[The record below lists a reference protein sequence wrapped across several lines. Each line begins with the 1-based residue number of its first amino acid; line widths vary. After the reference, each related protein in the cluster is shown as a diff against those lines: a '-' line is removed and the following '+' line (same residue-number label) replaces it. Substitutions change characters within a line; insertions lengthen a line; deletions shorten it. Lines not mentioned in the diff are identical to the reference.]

1 MTTRIA
7 IKDFVEIFASE
18 TRIVLVEFVI
28 LTMMFVSKRDPHR
41 VLFRTLLVKSRTSP
55 DVNKTMIATLVNIAT
70 MMMANVDID
79 LVDGIEAAQV
89 VNDVVVEIVFQSVI
103 GDHHVA
109 NEDTYALNIAVTND
123 AEETMIAHRISS
135 PVIVQLVVVSVM
147 MIAMKLIAI
156 DEGNFAKEIQLVLKN
171 VEIPMIVPEA

>member
-1 MTTRIA
+1 
-7 IKDFVEIFASE
+7 
-18 TRIVLVEFVI
+18 
-28 LTMMFVSKRDPHR
+28 
-41 VLFRTLLVKSRTSP
+41 
-55 DVNKTMIATLVNIAT
+55 MIATLVNIAT

-109 NEDTYALNIAVTND
+109 NEDTYALNIAVTSD

>member
-41 VLFRTLLVKSRTSP
+41 VLFRTLLVKSRTSL
-55 DVNKTMIATLVNIAT
+55 DVKKTMIATLVNIAT

-103 GDHHVA
+103 GDLHVGQLLIGRMEA
-109 NEDTYALNIAVTND
+109 VSTHYLNKTIFILCMKGTV
-123 AEETMIAHRISS
+123 ETFYMGYYS
-135 PVIVQLVVVSVM
+135 
-147 MIAMKLIAI
+147 
-156 DEGNFAKEIQLVLKN
+156 
-171 VEIPMIVPEA
+171 